1 MLLLLSSASATPM
14 AVCSDGVLPV
24 GSAPASG
31 ATDVP
36 VDARIAV
43 VFSEQCSG
51 SAFTWTATLRDEAT
65 LTEVP
70 TTLGSDTIATSL
82 LLELFPVE
90 PLAPDTAYLLSVLA
104 TDTSESVELGFTT
117 GRGEVTSLTGEPT
130 LVTGDVLWLRSLKAP
145 ITTLQVEIEAEPA
158 ADPQGL
164 SVVQVRIPEE
174 PTQLRTFEATEPIVE
189 ALRWTDI
196 ERPAEVCPQVRQI
209 DGLGV
214 ATEWSE
220 GECVPVPGLCSTGG
234 RLSGLEVI
242 GMVAVLWRS
251 RRRRAPGPREGH
263 RAAPAP

>member
-1 MLLLLSSASATPM
+1 
-14 AVCSDGVLPV
+14 
-24 GSAPASG
+24 
-31 ATDVP
+31 VP
-36 VDARIAV
+36 VNARIAI

-51 SAFTWTATLRDEAT
+51 SGYTWTATLRDEAT

-70 TTLGSDTIATSL
+70 TTPGSDTIAASL

-90 PLAPDTAYLLSVLA
+90 PLAPDSAYLLSVLA
-104 TDTSESVELGFTT
+104 TETSEGVELGFTT
-117 GRGEVTSLTGEPT
+117 GSGEVTGLTGEPT
-130 LVTGDVLWLRSLKAP
+130 IVTGDVLWLRSLKPP

-164 SVVQVRIPEE
+164 SVVQLRIPEE
-174 PTQLRTFEATEPIVE
+174 PLQVRTFEALGPIVE

-196 ERPAEVCPQVRQI
+196 ERPEEVCPQVRQI

-220 GECVPVPGLCSTGG
+220 GDCVPVPGLCSTGG
-234 RLSGLEVI
+234 PLSGIEVI

-263 RAAPAP
+263 QAAPAP